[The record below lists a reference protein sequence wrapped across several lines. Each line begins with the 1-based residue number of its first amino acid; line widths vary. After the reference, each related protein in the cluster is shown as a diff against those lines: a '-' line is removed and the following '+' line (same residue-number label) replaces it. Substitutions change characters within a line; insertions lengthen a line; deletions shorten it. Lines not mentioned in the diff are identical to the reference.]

1 MELHTLDVMRFGTL
15 ALIWVLG
22 CAGACR
28 SMAEPE
34 RAEPVVTPD
43 PLPVAV
49 DGCDGLGSGPR
60 CVQRRP
66 ASIRM
71 WLAGEHPADALVVT
85 FDDAPLPPIR
95 VEADVEGVL
104 LEVMP
109 PRPDGMLALVH
120 ADGRRFE
127 LEVAPERA
135 TYLAVRTAL
144 DAARKKHPIAEVR
157 RRLAEQRADLDP
169 ADAHRLDCFDTELA
183 FVAEDWTTV
192 LQAPWRL
199 DETPPELADLAAL
212 DRAHVQAAYVAIQI
226 AADYAQAKAHLRAA
240 RAHPLN
246 VAATVNADYFTGVL
260 EQRLGRRESALEQF
274 DRAARLA
281 RRVHLDRDLA
291 AVVAQQAVVLGE
303 LGRFDEIEPIVR
315 DVESRLSRGD
325 PLAADIRADV
335 TWARML
341 WREDEPTLPD
351 PSTTLR
357 ELIEHYEAHDDP
369 IRATGARLNLAI
381 AASQNGDLQEAARVL
396 ERVDRKRLS
405 DRDQVFVEIVA
416 GRVDEQRGRVPRARV
431 RLERARLLA
440 ELSRDEALALRA
452 RLARAELERRAGT
465 MRAARA
471 EYEAAEAIETRL
483 AMGIAPTAGRSAFSS
498 ARRRSRAHYVE
509 LLLEQRDPEA
519 ALCTVLGARARHLRS
534 LAAGDEPAHDDA
546 ERLALLV
553 RYEQR
558 REELERHHEQSWA
571 LPADQLARERK
582 RADRELAE
590 LDALLVRAVARV
602 ERAQPAWRCDDVRD
616 PAPERGLLTM
626 HPTAEDDGWWFLLDR
641 GGEVEV
647 RRVLA
652 SKGEE
657 AEAASRA
664 VAELEAD
671 GHLQGLRALTV
682 VPLGAQSSTSFHGL
696 ASLRDD
702 DGLQVTYA
710 LGLGA
715 SRPSQRRDR
724 SAAVLVG
731 AADDLREARAEAE
744 EVRAALSRAG
754 WETTHAW
761 VPGQERQPTLL
772 HYAGH
777 GRHAGLSGWDSD
789 LRLASGTLTSQQLIA
804 HQRAPAVVVLGACEA
819 GTSDIKVIDGGMN
832 MAAAF
837 LLAGAELVIAPE
849 SVVDDGDARAL
860 AQALYRVP
868 PGPGGSRAVAA
879 SLVEALGASQ
889 RAEGRFTGW
898 RAWVP

>member
-1 MELHTLDVMRFGTL
+1 
-15 ALIWVLG
+15 
-22 CAGACR
+22 
-28 SMAEPE
+28 MAEPE
-34 RAEPVVTPD
+34 RTAPVVVRE

-49 DGCDGLGSGPR
+49 DGCDGLGHGPR
-60 CVQRRP
+60 CVLRRP

-71 WLAGEHPADALVVT
+71 WLEGEHPADALAVT
-85 FDDAPLPPIR
+85 FDGAPLPPLR

-104 LEVMP
+104 LEVMLP
-109 PRPDGMLALVH
+109 SSDGVLALVH

-127 LEVAPERA
+127 LEVVPERSA
-135 TYLAVRTAL
+135 YL
-144 DAARKKHPIAEVR
+144 AARKALVAAREEHSVAEAR
-157 RRLAEQRADLDP
+157 RRLAARRAGLDP

-199 DETPPELADLAAL
+199 DEAPAELADLVAI

-226 AADYAQAKAHLRAA
+226 VADYEQAKAHLRAA

-260 EQRLGRRESALEQF
+260 EQRLGRREAALEHF

-291 AVVAQQAVVLGE
+291 AAVAEQAVVLGE

-315 DVESRLSRGD
+315 DIESRLSRTD
-325 PLAADIRADV
+325 PLAADIRAEV

-341 WREDEPTLPD
+341 WREDEPSLPD
-351 PSTTLR
+351 PSATLR
-357 ELIEHYEAHDDP
+357 ELVEHYEAHGDP
-369 IRATGARLNLAI
+369 TRAAGARLNLAI
-381 AASQNGDLQEAARVL
+381 AASQNGDLGEAARAL
-396 ERVDRKRLS
+396 DRVDRKRLS

-416 GRVDEQRGRVPRARV
+416 GRIDEQRGRVTAARE

-452 RLARAELERRAGT
+452 RLARAELERRAGAV
-465 MRAARA
+465 RAARA
-471 EYEAAEAIETRL
+471 EYEAAEALETRL

-498 ARRRSRAHYVE
+498 ARRRSRAHHVE
-509 LLLEQRDPEA
+509 LLLAQRDPEA

-534 LAAGDEPAHDDA
+534 LAASDEPAHDDA
-546 ERLALLV
+546 ERLALLG

-558 REELERHHEQSWA
+558 RAELERRHERSWA
-571 LPADQLARERK
+571 LPADALARERS

-602 ERAQPAWRCDDVRD
+602 ERARPAWRCDDVRD

-626 HPTAEDDGWWFLLDR
+626 HPTAEEGGWWFLLDR

-652 SKGEE
+652 SKGQE

-664 VAELEAD
+664 LAELEAD

-682 VPLGAQSSTSFHGL
+682 VPLGAQTSTGFHAL
-696 ASLRDD
+696 PALRDD
-702 DGLQVTYA
+702 DGLRVTYA

-715 SRPSQRRDR
+715 ARRSASLDR
-724 SAAVLVG
+724 SAAVIVG
-731 AADDLREARAEAE
+731 AAEDLREVRAEAD

-754 WETTHAW
+754 WETIHTW

-777 GRHAGLSGWDSD
+777 GRHAGLSGWSSD
-789 LRLASGTLTSQQLIA
+789 LQLAGGTLTSQQLIA

-819 GTSDIKVIDGGMN
+819 GTSDTRVIDGGMN

-860 AQALYRVP
+860 AGALYRAP

-879 SLVEALGASQ
+879 TLVEALGASQ
-889 RAEGRFTGW
+889 RAEERFMGW